1 MSATLQTLFFSPTH
15 SSRDLALALGKGLAA
30 ALGMPQASRDL
41 TFPPDREQSLDCG
54 PDDILLFAFPVYAG
68 RVPQVLEAPLSRL
81 RGNGAVAVIAAVYGN
96 RDYDDALL
104 EAADLLTRQGF
115 VVAAAGAF
123 IAEHSVAPR
132 VGAGRPDAQDMAVLA
147 DFARRA
153 AAKIAAG
160 NPAPVSVKGKR
171 PYKDRIPAADVRPKT
186 MDSCSKCMIC
196 VAGCPMNVISKEDPA
211 VVATGCIRC
220 RACVKFCP
228 QEAKFFDDAGT
239 AKIREMLESKC
250 LARREPELF
259 L

>member
-1 MSATLQTLFFSPTH
+1 MSATLHTLFFSPTH
-15 SSRDLALALGKGLAA
+15 SSRDIARALGKGLTAS
-30 ALGMPQASRDL
+30 LDMPQKNRDM
-41 TFPPDREQSLDCG
+41 TFPPDREKSLACD
-54 PDDILLFAFPVYAG
+54 PDDVLLFAFPVYGG
-68 RVPQVLEAPLSRL
+68 RVPQILEAPLARL
-81 RGNGAVAVIAAVYGN
+81 RGNGAKAVIAAVYGN

-104 EAADLLTRQGF
+104 EAADLFTRQGF
-115 VVAAAGAF
+115 AVVAAGAF

-160 NPAPVSVKGKR
+160 NPAPVCVKGNR
-171 PYKDRIPAADVRPKT
+171 PYKARKPAADVRPKT
-186 MDSCSKCMIC
+186 ADCCTRCMVC
-196 VAGCPMNVISKEDPA
+196 ATGCPMRVISGDDPS
-211 VVATGCIRC
+211 VVAAGCIRC

-228 QEAKFFDDAGT
+228 ENAKFFDDAET

-250 LARREPELF
+250 LTRREPELF